1 MKKLIISLFV
11 FISSLF
17 SQSWVSQNSGTTEQ
31 IYDVFF
37 VNDLTGYASCSG
49 GVLLKTTNSGI
60 NWTSLPGPYSGNI
73 VNVVFFDSNTGIVFS
88 NPVYKTT
95 NAGLNWF
102 QVASLSGTLHHS
114 MIADSTTVYGCQPF
128 QLSKTTDKGSN
139 WSVTSS
145 TPPWMTTS
153 VYFINQFTGWVT
165 TIQPIGMPVPTVYRA
180 SVSKTINGGLNWL
193 VLYTEDGPPE
203 SNLFRDTYFPT
214 SDTGIIIGKSG
225 NSIYRTFN
233 SGINWS
239 EITTGGGLTDLFF
252 INSKTG
258 WAVNQTGYVYKTT
271 NTGSLWTY
279 SATPVSIQLNTV
291 RFINPLTGWAVGV
304 NGTILKSTNGG
315 VTGITQFTGLSPNKF
330 SLSQNYPNPFN
341 PQTKIKFDIPSNV
354 KGQTSNVKLII
365 YDLLGREVTTLVN
378 EELKPGTYE
387 ADWDASNF
395 SSGVYFY
402 KLVAGDFIE
411 TKKMV
416 LMK

>member
-17 SQSWVSQNSGTTEQ
+17 SQSWVSHNSGTTEQ

-341 PQTKIKFDIPSNV
+341 PQTKIKFAVPKSSF
-354 KGQTSNVKLII
+354 TKLII
-365 YDLLGREVTTLVN
+365 YDLLGREVETLVN

-387 ADWDASNF
+387 ADWDGSNY

-402 KLVAGDFIE
+402 KIISGDFVEI
-411 TKKMV
+411 KKMV

>member
-341 PQTKIKFDIPSNV
+341 PQTKIKFAVPKSSF
-354 KGQTSNVKLII
+354 TKLII
-365 YDLLGREVTTLVN
+365 YDLLGREVETLVN

-387 ADWDASNF
+387 ADWDGSNY

-402 KLVAGDFIE
+402 KIISGDFVEI
-411 TKKMV
+411 KKMV